1 MKRKI
6 PITEMELK
14 LQGYSYVTEVG
25 SWNRVG
31 VAWQVWKHD
40 SQLIIYDPIS
50 QHVVGD
56 LTKLIISFYE
66 NFT

>member
-1 MKRKI
+1 MKKI

-14 LQGYSYVTEVG
+14 RQKYSYVTEVG
-25 SWNRVG
+25 SWNRAG
-31 VAWQVWKHD
+31 VAWQVWMKG

-50 QHVVGD
+50 QRLVGD